1 MSSVDH
7 DGELAL
13 ALRRIAET
21 RRQLEASGDIERLE
35 TLHERLQ
42 VITETVAA
50 SVRRLKGE
58 P

>member
-1 MSSVDH
+1 VDH

-13 ALRRIAET
+13 AFRRIAET

-35 TLHERLQ
+35 ALHERLQ
-42 VITETVAA
+42 VITETVVA

-58 P
+58 A